1 MKNFQINKN
10 FQSNL
15 YQSLSNSH
23 STITTSS
30 FNHLSKYQ
38 HNFNHQPIKLFKPS
52 SNSRTCLLQ
61 QFNHS
66 NSHFNTIINTR
77 NFNSGTKPLFKSHEQ
92 KRGNY
97 KSLTLEDINEFRKIL
112 NRPGSVLSSL
122 KDDPHQVPDSD
133 LDVFNHDWMGK
144 YKGSSKVV
152 LKPKSTEEVSKLIGY
167 CVKQRLAVCP
177 QGGNTGLVGG
187 SVPVFDEVILS
198 LNGLSNIRSFDETSG
213 ILTADAGC
221 ILQSLDDFV
230 KEKGFIIPLDLG
242 AKGSC
247 QIGGNV
253 ATNAGG
259 LRLLRY
265 GSLHGS
271 VLGLEVVL
279 PDENGTVLSSGMKTG
294 LRKDNTGYDLKQL
307 FIGSEGT
314 LGIITGVC
322 ILTPKRSS
330 SMNVALLSVSD
341 YQTIQKVYNK
351 TRESL
356 GEILSAFEFFDQDC
370 FELVIDHTKQKNPF
384 EGSGEE
390 GGKDGFY
397 VLLETSGSNKD
408 HDDQKLNDLLESLIE
423 TEIITNGVLAQDQTQ
438 FHSIWSLREQI
449 PESIGK
455 LGKTYKYD
463 ISLPIPKMYD
473 LVLKTRERFYENG
486 LILKEG
492 KEEEKGDV
500 KAVVGYGHLGDG
512 NLHLNIV
519 TKEWNSKVEELI
531 EPWIYEWISEQNGS
545 ISAEHGLGLMKSPYL
560 IYSKDQTHLDLM
572 KSLKKMF
579 DPCGI
584 LNPNKYFV

>member
-1 MKNFQINKN
+1 MKNIQINNNLRSK
-10 FQSNL
+10 L
-15 YQSLSNSH
+15 YQLSNSSH
-23 STITTSS
+23 SIRTTIFKSNQST
-30 FNHLSKYQ
+30 H
-38 HNFNHQPIKLFKPS
+38 HPIKLIS
-52 SNSRTCLLQ
+52 SSTNPRPCLLPQ
-61 QFNHS
+61 SNHL
-66 NSHFNTIINTR
+66 NLHFKSIVNTR
-77 NFNSGTKPLFKSHEQ
+77 YFTCGSKPLAKSYEP
-92 KRGNY
+92 KRGPY
-97 KSLTLEDINEFRKIL
+97 KSITLDDINQFRKIL

-122 KDDPHQVPDSD
+122 ENDPDRIHQSD

-144 YKGSSKVV
+144 YKGQSKVV
-152 LKPKSTEEVSKLIGY
+152 LKPKSTEEVSKIVGY
-167 CVKQRLAVCP
+167 CVKERLAICP

-198 LNGLSNIRSFDETSG
+198 LNGLSNIRSFDSTSG

-221 ILQSLDDFV
+221 ILQSLDEFV
-230 KEKGFIIPLDLG
+230 KEKGYIVPLDLG

-330 SMNVALLSVSD
+330 SMKVALLSVSD

-370 FELVIDHTKQKNPF
+370 FELVMDHTKQKDPF
-384 EGSGEE
+384 EGGEVD
-390 GGKDGFY
+390 GKKNGFY
-397 VLLETSGSNKD
+397 VLIETSGSNED
-408 HDDQKLNDLLESLIE
+408 HDDQKLNELLESLIE
-423 TEIITNGVLAQDQTQ
+423 DEIIKNGVLAQDQTQ
-438 FHSIWSLREQI
+438 FQSIWSLREQI

-455 LGKTYKYD
+455 FGKTYKYD
-463 ISLPIPKMYD
+463 VSLPIGKMYE
-473 LVLKTRERFYENG
+473 LVLKTRKRFDENG
-486 LILKEG
+486 LMG
-492 KEEEKGDV
+492 NGMGDEAIV

-519 TKEWNSKVEELI
+519 TKEWNPQVERLI
-531 EPWIYEWISEQNGS
+531 EPWIYEWISNENGS
-545 ISAEHGLGLMKSPYL
+545 ISAEHGLGLMKSPY
-560 IYSKDQTHLDLM
+560 IKYSKDSVHLDLM
-572 KSLKKMF
+572 KSLKNLL
-579 DPCGI
+579 DPVGI